1 MPIGE
6 NSGGFTMKQPKL
18 DELKIS
24 NKGTKQIRD
33 KMARADKIK
42 ITVNIDADII
52 YSLKKTAEE
61 TGVPYQTLL
70 NRVLRVALE
79 KHHAEENRLNRI
91 EREIET
97 LKKKI
102 AVGA

>member
-1 MPIGE
+1 
-6 NSGGFTMKQPKL
+6 MKQPKL
-18 DELKIS
+18 DELKID
-24 NKGTKQIRD
+24 NKGTRQIRN
-33 KMARADKIK
+33 KMAKAGKIK

-52 YSLKKTAEE
+52 QSLKQTADE

-70 NRVLRVALE
+70 NRVLRAALE
-79 KHHAEENRLNRI
+79 KHHAEESRLDRI

-97 LKKKI
+97 LKKKM

>member
-1 MPIGE
+1 
-6 NSGGFTMKQPKL
+6 MKQPKL
-18 DELKIS
+18 GELKIDS
-24 NKGTKQIRD
+24 KGTRQIRD
-33 KMARADKIK
+33 KMVKPGKIK

-52 YSLKKTAEE
+52 QSLKKSADE

-79 KHHAEENRLNRI
+79 KHHAEESRLNRI
-91 EREIET
+91 ERELEN
-97 LKKKI
+97 LKKKV